1 MTDHLFLDATDL
13 QPAALLNDVQG
24 QRHCRVQMSAGDV
37 AADEDADHEGEAV
50 AEAHREE
57 VLGVRVE
64 HLVLR
69 DGAVAEEDEEESAED
84 LGEELPQQ
92 ERCLA
97 ALQEPVAL
105 EVPEFLRS

>member
-1 MTDHLFLDATDL
+1 MTDHLFLNDIDL
-13 QPAALLNDVQG
+13 QPAALLDDSQG
-24 QRHCRVQMSAGDV
+24 QRDGRIQMAAGDV

-57 VLGVRVE
+57 VLRVRVE
-64 HLVLR
+64 HLVLC
-69 DGAVAEEDEEESAED
+69 DGAVAEEDEEKGAED
-84 LGEELPQQ
+84 LGEELPQE
-92 ERCLA
+92 ERRLA

>member
-1 MTDHLFLDATDL
+1 MPEESQIIADL
-13 QPAALLNDVQG
+13 LECGHGEGDG
-24 QRHCRVQMSAGDV
+24 RVEVAAGD
-37 AADEDADHEGEAV
+37 AAARQDADHEGEAV

-57 VLGVRVE
+57 VLRVRVE

-69 DGAVAEEDEEESAED
+69 DGAVAEEDEEEGAED
-84 LGEELPQQ
+84 LGEELPQE
-92 ERCLA
+92 ERRLA